1 MSEPAASTAAPA
13 RARAA
18 VGAGAA
24 VRAIAGVTWTRLWR
38 GRAVWIAAGIAA
50 LPYLLAAIG
59 KAASRGGPH
68 PAVGQAEVLSL
79 AVLVMAVLPP
89 LLVASAVAEELED
102 KTAAYLWSRPIAR
115 WTVLVGKL
123 VVLLP
128 LAAALVA
135 GGTAAALRTL
145 GPVDGGAG
153 LTTISAAPGH
163 RGHHRLHHPHRPPAR
178 RVAGGDRQPV
188 HHPPRRHVDRPGR
201 RERGADDRPGRAR
214 PGLGRPRA
222 MAHPHRR
229 VVSHPPRSRHAAPQ
243 RRRDRPLL
251 PRLRGA

>member
-1 MSEPAASTAAPA
+1 VSEPGASTAAPA

-153 LTTISAAPGH
+153 LTTISAALAAGASALGLCAAGISSLAPRQGTAVTI
-163 RGHHRLHHPHRPPAR
+163 GYIILIDLPLGVLPA
-178 RVAGGDRQPV
+178 AIANLSIT
-188 HHPPRRHVDRPGR
+188 HHVDTLTGR
-201 RERGADDRPGRAR
+201 DG
-214 PGLGRPRA
+214 
-222 MAHPHRR
+222 
-229 VVSHPPRSRHAAPQ
+229 VSAAPMIGLAALALAWGGLALW
-243 RRRDRPLL
+243 RIRT
-251 PRLRGA
+251 AE